1 MPNKHSTFPRS
12 RTLQM
17 SESNPV
23 AGPEERTQLEESVK
37 CSCTFA
43 QSWQGTPRG
52 GKQALQG
59 GLEKMCAQ
67 TDQELL
73 IYTGSC
79 SAHDCAMALVDV
91 EMCEVLL
98 QLPISQSHSMPESD
112 FYKLF
117 SQSFHDIWQE
127 VTIQRRSKLPGT
139 PTAALP
145 HIDPLVLL
153 CHWLS
158 ERPEPGH
165 QTGTSCSRLAWWA
178 STRRHWPG
186 EAWLQC
192 TTWSCEM
199 QLKKR

>member
-91 EMCEVLL
+91 EMCEVFL
-98 QLPISQSHSMPESD
+98 QLSISLSHFDDRATFTSFSRN
-112 FYKLF
+112 LF
-117 SQSFHDIWQE
+117 
-127 VTIQRRSKLPGT
+127 TTYGRRSQFKEEASSPEHPLPPYRTLTLWCCSVIGFPSGQSQGT
-139 PTAALP
+139 RQEPLAAAWRGGRQL
-145 HIDPLVLL
+145 
-153 CHWLS
+153 
-158 ERPEPGH
+158 GG
-165 QTGTSCSRLAWWA
+165 TGQEKHGCSVPRGAA
-178 STRRHWPG
+178 R
-186 EAWLQC
+186 C
-192 TTWSCEM
+192 N
-199 QLKKR
+199 